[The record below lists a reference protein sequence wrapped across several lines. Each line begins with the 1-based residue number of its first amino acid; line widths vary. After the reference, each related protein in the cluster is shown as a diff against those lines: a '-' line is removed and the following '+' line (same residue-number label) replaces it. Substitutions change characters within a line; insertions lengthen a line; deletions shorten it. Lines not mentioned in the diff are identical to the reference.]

1 MPEARAAAGAPLI
14 QIVTCAKSSERRLPE
29 ATALLGALG
38 RDVEVDVVN
47 GYVAEDGI
55 IDTLYDPALNG
66 RRAKRP
72 ISRTEI
78 AVYASH
84 RLAWRRLLDGG
95 HAAAL
100 VFEDDFGFSDPRCVA
115 ELIERRDEVLAGGCD
130 IVKLFDFRKN
140 GPNAPAFSRRVGG
153 LELVKWR
160 APTAGMVGYL
170 ISRAGAE
177 KFLSR
182 ERIFRQIDED
192 TKYFWELDLDIWSV
206 PGNPVIERS
215 GELGGSVVGAERES
229 MKIRRLKRSIWGNLL
244 TADRKIRTRYHLM
257 RERMRQ
263 G

>member
-1 MPEARAAAGAPLI
+1 MPEAMAAAGAPLI

-38 RDVEVDVVN
+38 RNVEVDVVN

-84 RLAWRRLLDGG
+84 RLAWRRLLDGD

-100 VFEDDFGFSDPRCVA
+100 VFEDDFGFGDPRCVA

-160 APTAGMVGYL
+160 APTAGRRCRR
-170 ISRAGAE
+170 SR
-177 KFLSR
+177 
-182 ERIFRQIDED
+182 
-192 TKYFWELDLDIWSV
+192 
-206 PGNPVIERS
+206 
-215 GELGGSVVGAERES
+215 
-229 MKIRRLKRSIWGNLL
+229 
-244 TADRKIRTRYHLM
+244 RTRT
-257 RERMRQ
+257 R

>member
-1 MPEARAAAGAPLI
+1 MSVAATGAPLI
-14 QIVTCAKSSERRLPE
+14 QIVTCAKSSGRRLAE

-38 RDVEVDVVN
+38 KEIEVDVVN
-47 GYVAEDGI
+47 GHVAEDEV
-55 IDTLYDPALNG
+55 IDTLYDPAMNG

-84 RLAWRRLLDGG
+84 RLAWRRLLDGS

-100 VFEDDFGFSDPRCVA
+100 VFEDDFGFDDPRSVA
-115 ELIERRDEVLAGGCD
+115 ELIDRRDEVLAGGCD

-153 LELVKWR
+153 LDLVKWR

-182 ERIFRQIDED
+182 QRIFRQVDED
-192 TKYFWELDLDIWSV
+192 TKYFWELGLDIWSV

-215 GELGGSVVGAERES
+215 GELGGSIVDAERDS
-229 MKIRRLKRSIWGNLL
+229 MKTRSLRRSLWGNLI

-257 RERMRQ
+257 RERVRRT
-263 G
+263 